1 MGSFCTPSYSEL
13 PSSSD
18 TYSADEV
25 PSWVSSAGRSLF
37 EKSAEIAASDYPIYS
52 GDRIATYDTFNPS
65 VGDESSF
72 ISDGTNKLTIQEQEG
87 LGLLGSMNET
97 FQPYLTKYEGIAGK
111 LGQGYDA
118 ATREELLGDPF
129 SMDAAQPI
137 LDDEGN
143 PTGEYAPT
151 YMDIYQ
157 GAMDPAVREI
167 EEQTIRS
174 QNEARSRAARGGGAF
189 GSRLG
194 LVEAELGTGGT
205 EAAGDLRATAGREAL
220 DFAASRFDTER
231 ANRFSAENALRS
243 AYETDEAA
251 MRGQMDAYGSAGTLA
266 ADLQAQTAQG
276 LITSGEA
283 TRLLDQRALDL
294 AYADYL
300 DQRDY
305 PQEQLNFALGALAQT
320 PYSKASRGYQTGTQ
334 MAADPSVYGQ
344 TLSGLG
350 SLYSAYKLMN
360 QKPG

>member
-13 PSSSD
+13 PSASD
-18 TYSADEV
+18 TYSASEV

-37 EKSAEIAASDYPIYS
+37 EKAAEIAASDYPTYS
-52 GDRIATYDTFNPS
+52 GDRIATY
-65 VGDESSF
+65 GDDNS
-72 ISDGTNKLTIQEQEG
+72 KLTDQEREG
-87 LGLLGSMNET
+87 MKMLGTLDDT
-97 FQPYLTKYEGIAGK
+97 FQPYLDKYEGVADT

-129 SMDAAQPI
+129 SMDTAQPF
-137 LDDEGN
+137 
-143 PTGEYAPT
+143 
-151 YMDIYQ
+151 MDIYQ
-157 GAMDPAVREI
+157 DAMNPAVREI
-167 EEQTIRS
+167 EEQTIRA

-194 LVEAELGTGGT
+194 IMEGTAAGEGAK
-205 EAAGDLRATAGREAL
+205 AAGDLRATAGREGL
-220 DFAASRFDTER
+220 DFAAGRFDTER

-243 AYETDEAA
+243 AYETEEAA
-251 MRGQMDAYGSAGTLA
+251 RAGQMDAYATAGTLA

-305 PQEQLNFALGALAQT
+305 PQEQLNFALGALSQT
-320 PYSKASRGYQTGTQ
+320 PYSTVSRGYQTGTE

-350 SLYSAYKLMN
+350 SLYSAYKLYN
-360 QKPG
+360 S

>member
-37 EKSAEIAASDYPIYS
+37 EKSAEIAASDYPTYS
-52 GDRIATYDTFNPS
+52 GDRIATY
-65 VGDESSF
+65 GDDNS
-72 ISDGTNKLTIQEQEG
+72 KLTDQEREG
-87 LGLLGSMNET
+87 MGMLGSMDET
-97 FQPYLTKYEGIAGK
+97 FQPYLDKYEGVADT

-118 ATREELLGDPF
+118 ATRQELMGDPF
-129 SMDAAQPI
+129 SMDTAQPF
-137 LDDEGN
+137 
-143 PTGEYAPT
+143 
-151 YMDIYQ
+151 MDIYQ

-174 QNEARSRAARGGGAF
+174 QNDARSRAARGGGAF

-194 LVEAELGTGGT
+194 IMEGTAAGEGAQ
-205 EAAGDLRATAGREAL
+205 AAGDLRARAGREGL
-220 DFAASRFDTER
+220 DFAAGRFDTER
-231 ANRFSAENALRS
+231 ANRFSAENAMRTG
-243 AYETDEAA
+243 YETDEASR
-251 MRGQMDAYGSAGTLA
+251 RGQMDAYGSAGTLA

-300 DQRDY
+300 DQREY
-305 PQEQLNFALGALAQT
+305 PAEQLNFALGALAQT

-334 MAADPSVYGQ
+334 MSADPSVYGQ

-360 QKPG
+360 PNPTGTGK

>member
-37 EKSAEIAASDYPIYS
+37 EKAAEIAASDYPTYS
-52 GDRIATYDTFNPS
+52 GDRIATY
-65 VGDESSF
+65 GDDNS
-72 ISDGTNKLTIQEQEG
+72 KLTDQEREG
-87 LGLLGSMNET
+87 MKMLGTLDDT
-97 FQPYLTKYEGIAGK
+97 FQPYLDKYEGVADT

-118 ATREELLGDPF
+118 ATRAELMGDPF
-129 SMDAAQPI
+129 SMDTAQPF
-137 LDDEGN
+137 
-143 PTGEYAPT
+143 
-151 YMDIYQ
+151 MDIYQ
-157 GAMDPAVREI
+157 DAMNPAVREI
-167 EEQTIRS
+167 EEQTIRA

-194 LVEAELGTGGT
+194 IMEGTAAGEGAQ
-205 EAAGDLRATAGREAL
+205 AAGDLRARAGREAL
-220 DFAASRFDTER
+220 DFAAGRFDTER

-243 AYETDEAA
+243 AFETEEAA
-251 MRGQMDAYGSAGTLA
+251 RAGQMDAYGSAGTLA
-266 ADLQAQTAQG
+266 ADLQAQTAAG

-305 PQEQLNFALGALAQT
+305 PQEQLNFALGALSQT
-320 PYSKASRGYQTGTQ
+320 PYSKASRSFQTGTQ

-350 SLYSAYKLMN
+350 SLFSAYKLMN
-360 QKPG
+360 QE

>member
-37 EKSAEIAASDYPIYS
+37 EKAAEIAASDYPTYS
-52 GDRIATYDTFNPS
+52 GDRIATY
-65 VGDESSF
+65 GDDNS
-72 ISDGTNKLTIQEQEG
+72 KLTDQEREG
-87 LGLLGSMNET
+87 MEMLGTLDDT
-97 FQPYLTKYEGIAGK
+97 FQPYLDKYEGVADT

-129 SMDAAQPI
+129 SMDTAQPF
-137 LDDEGN
+137 
-143 PTGEYAPT
+143 
-151 YMDIYQ
+151 MDIYQ
-157 GAMDPAVREI
+157 DAMNPAVREI
-167 EEQTIRS
+167 EEQTIRA

-194 LVEAELGTGGT
+194 IMEGTAAGEGAK
-205 EAAGDLRATAGREAL
+205 AAGDLRARAGREGL
-220 DFAASRFDTER
+220 DFAAGRFDTER

-243 AYETDEAA
+243 AFETEEAA
-251 MRGQMDAYGSAGTLA
+251 RAGQMDAYGSAGTLA

-334 MAADPSVYGQ
+334 MSADPSVYGQ
-344 TLSGLG
+344 TVSGIG
-350 SLYSAYKLMN
+350 GLYSAYKLMN
-360 QKPG
+360 S

>member
-13 PSSSD
+13 PSASD
-18 TYSADEV
+18 TYSANEV

-37 EKSAEIAASDYPIYS
+37 EKAAEIAASDYPTYS
-52 GDRIATYDTFNPS
+52 GDRIATYGDDNSKLTDQEREGMEMLGTLDDTF
-65 VGDESSF
+65 
-72 ISDGTNKLTIQEQEG
+72 K
-87 LGLLGSMNET
+87 
-97 FQPYLTKYEGIAGK
+97 PYLDDYTAVADT

-118 ATREELLGDPF
+118 ATREELMGDPF
-129 SMDAAQPI
+129 SMDTAQPF
-137 LDDEGN
+137 
-143 PTGEYAPT
+143 
-151 YMDIYQ
+151 MDIYQ
-157 GAMDPAVREI
+157 DAMNPAVREI
-167 EEQTIRS
+167 EEQTIRA

-194 LVEAELGTGGT
+194 IMEGTAAGEGAK
-205 EAAGDLRATAGREAL
+205 AAGDLRATAGREGL
-220 DFAASRFDTER
+220 EFAAGRFDTER

-243 AYETDEAA
+243 AYETEEAA
-251 MRGQMDAYGSAGTLA
+251 KAGQMDAYATAGTLA

-305 PQEQLNFALGALAQT
+305 PQEQLNFALGALSQT
-320 PYSKASRGYQTGTQ
+320 PYSTVSRGYQTSTD

-350 SLYSAYKLMN
+350 SLYSAYKLYN
-360 QKPG
+360 S

>member
-37 EKSAEIAASDYPIYS
+37 EKASEIAASDYPTYS
-52 GDRIATYDTFNPS
+52 GDRIATY
-65 VGDESSF
+65 GDDNS
-72 ISDGTNKLTIQEQEG
+72 KLTDQEREG
-87 LGLLGSMNET
+87 MGLLGSMNET
-97 FQPYLTKYEGIAGK
+97 FQPYLDKYEGVADT

-129 SMDAAQPI
+129 SMDTAQPF
-137 LDDEGN
+137 
-143 PTGEYAPT
+143 
-151 YMDIYQ
+151 MDIYQ

-174 QNEARSRAARGGGAF
+174 QNDARSRAARGGGAF

-194 LVEAELGTGGT
+194 IMEGTAAGEGAQ
-205 EAAGDLRATAGREAL
+205 AAGDLRATAGREGL

-231 ANRFSAENALRS
+231 ANRFSAENAMRTG
-243 AYETDEAA
+243 YETDEASR
-251 MRGQMDAYGSAGTLA
+251 RGQMDAYGSAGTLA

-300 DQRDY
+300 DQREY
-305 PQEQLNFALGALAQT
+305 PAEQLNFALGALAQT

-334 MAADPSVYGQ
+334 MSADPSVYGQ

-360 QKPG
+360 PTN

>member
-37 EKSAEIAASDYPIYS
+37 EKAAEIAASDYPTYS
-52 GDRIATYDTFNPS
+52 GDRIATYGDDNSKLTDQEREGMEMLGTLDDTF
-65 VGDESSF
+65 
-72 ISDGTNKLTIQEQEG
+72 K
-87 LGLLGSMNET
+87 
-97 FQPYLTKYEGIAGK
+97 PYLDDYTAVADT

-118 ATREELLGDPF
+118 ATREELMGDPF
-129 SMDAAQPI
+129 SMDTAQPF
-137 LDDEGN
+137 
-143 PTGEYAPT
+143 
-151 YMDIYQ
+151 MDIYQ
-157 GAMDPAVREI
+157 DAMNPAVREI
-167 EEQTIRS
+167 EEQTIRA

-194 LVEAELGTGGT
+194 IMEGTAAGEGAK
-205 EAAGDLRATAGREAL
+205 AAGDLRATAGREGL
-220 DFAASRFDTER
+220 DFAAGRFDTER

-243 AYETDEAA
+243 AYETEEAA
-251 MRGQMDAYGSAGTLA
+251 RAGQMDAYATAGTLA

-305 PQEQLNFALGALAQT
+305 PQEQLNFALGALSQT
-320 PYSKASRGYQTGTQ
+320 PYSKASRGFQTGTQ

-350 SLYSAYKLMN
+350 SLFSAYKLMN
-360 QKPG
+360 QG

>member
-13 PSSSD
+13 PSASD
-18 TYSADEV
+18 TYSANEV

-37 EKSAEIAASDYPIYS
+37 EKAAEIAASDYPTYS
-52 GDRIATYDTFNPS
+52 GDRIATYGDDNSKLTDQEREGMEMLGTLDDTF
-65 VGDESSF
+65 
-72 ISDGTNKLTIQEQEG
+72 K
-87 LGLLGSMNET
+87 
-97 FQPYLTKYEGIAGK
+97 PYLDDYTAVADT

-118 ATREELLGDPF
+118 ATREELMGDPF
-129 SMDAAQPI
+129 SMDTAQPF
-137 LDDEGN
+137 
-143 PTGEYAPT
+143 
-151 YMDIYQ
+151 MDIYQ
-157 GAMDPAVREI
+157 DAMNPAVREI
-167 EEQTIRS
+167 EEQTIRA

-194 LVEAELGTGGT
+194 IMEGTAAGEGAK
-205 EAAGDLRATAGREAL
+205 AAGDLRATAGREGL
-220 DFAASRFDTER
+220 DFAAGRFDTER

-243 AYETDEAA
+243 AYETEEAA
-251 MRGQMDAYGSAGTLA
+251 RAGQMDAYATAGTLA

-305 PQEQLNFALGALAQT
+305 PQEQLNFALGALSQT
-320 PYSKASRGYQTGTQ
+320 PYSKASRGFQTGTQ

-360 QKPG
+360 Q

>member
-37 EKSAEIAASDYPIYS
+37 EKAAEIAASDYPTYS
-52 GDRIATYDTFNPS
+52 GDRIATY
-65 VGDESSF
+65 GDDNS
-72 ISDGTNKLTIQEQEG
+72 KLTDQEREG
-87 LGLLGSMNET
+87 MKMLGTLDDT
-97 FQPYLTKYEGIAGK
+97 FQPYLDKYEGVADT

-118 ATREELLGDPF
+118 ATRAELMGDPF
-129 SMDAAQPI
+129 SMETAQPF
-137 LDDEGN
+137 
-143 PTGEYAPT
+143 
-151 YMDIYQ
+151 MDIYQ
-157 GAMDPAVREI
+157 DAMNPAVREI
-167 EEQTIRS
+167 EEQTIRA

-194 LVEAELGTGGT
+194 IMEGTAAGEGAQ
-205 EAAGDLRATAGREAL
+205 AAGDLRARAGREAL
-220 DFAASRFDTER
+220 DFAAGRFDTER

-243 AYETDEAA
+243 AFETEEAA
-251 MRGQMDAYGSAGTLA
+251 RAGQMDAYGSAGTLA
-266 ADLQAQTAQG
+266 ADLQAQTAAG

-305 PQEQLNFALGALAQT
+305 PQEQLNFALGALSQT
-320 PYSKASRGYQTGTQ
+320 PYSKASRSFQTGTQ

-350 SLYSAYKLMN
+350 SLFSAYKLMN
-360 QKPG
+360 QE

>member
-37 EKSAEIAASDYPIYS
+37 EKASEIAASDYPTYS
-52 GDRIATYDTFNPS
+52 GDRIATY
-65 VGDESSF
+65 GDDNS
-72 ISDGTNKLTIQEQEG
+72 KLTDQEREG
-87 LGLLGSMNET
+87 MGLLGSMNET
-97 FQPYLTKYEGIAGK
+97 FQPYLDKYEGVADT

-118 ATREELLGDPF
+118 ATREELMGDPF
-129 SMDAAQPI
+129 SMDTAQPF
-137 LDDEGN
+137 
-143 PTGEYAPT
+143 
-151 YMDIYQ
+151 MDIYQ

-194 LVEAELGTGGT
+194 IMEGTAAGEGAQ
-205 EAAGDLRATAGREAL
+205 AAGDLRARAGREGL
-220 DFAASRFDTER
+220 DFAAGRFDTER
-231 ANRFSAENALRS
+231 ANRFSAENAMRTG
-243 AYETDEAA
+243 YETDEAS
-251 MRGQMDAYGSAGTLA
+251 RRSQMDAYGSAGTLA

-300 DQRDY
+300 DQREY
-305 PQEQLNFALGALAQT
+305 PAEQLNFALGALAQT

-334 MAADPSVYGQ
+334 MSADPSVYGQ

-360 QKPG
+360 PTK

>member
-37 EKSAEIAASDYPIYS
+37 EKSAEIAASDYPTYS
-52 GDRIATYDTFNPS
+52 GDRIATY
-65 VGDESSF
+65 GDDNS
-72 ISDGTNKLTIQEQEG
+72 KLTDQEREG
-87 LGLLGSMNET
+87 MGLLGSMDET
-97 FQPYLTKYEGIAGK
+97 FQPYLDKYEGVADT

-129 SMDAAQPI
+129 SMDTAQPF
-137 LDDEGN
+137 
-143 PTGEYAPT
+143 
-151 YMDIYQ
+151 MDIYQ

-194 LVEAELGTGGT
+194 IMEGTAAGEGAQ
-205 EAAGDLRATAGREAL
+205 AAGDLRARAGREGL
-220 DFAASRFDTER
+220 DFAAGRFDTER
-231 ANRFSAENALRS
+231 ANRFSAENAMRTG
-243 AYETDEAA
+243 YETDEASR
-251 MRGQMDAYGSAGTLA
+251 RGQMDAYGSAGTLA

-305 PQEQLNFALGALAQT
+305 PAEQLNFALGALAQT

-334 MAADPSVYGQ
+334 MSADPSVYGQ

-360 QKPG
+360 PTK

>member
-37 EKSAEIAASDYPIYS
+37 EKASEIAASDYPTYS
-52 GDRIATYDTFNPS
+52 GDRIATY
-65 VGDESSF
+65 GDDNS
-72 ISDGTNKLTIQEQEG
+72 KLTDQEREG
-87 LGLLGSMNET
+87 MGLLGSMNET
-97 FQPYLTKYEGIAGK
+97 FQPYLDKYEGVADT

-118 ATREELLGDPF
+118 ATREELMGDPF
-129 SMDAAQPI
+129 SMDTAQPF
-137 LDDEGN
+137 
-143 PTGEYAPT
+143 
-151 YMDIYQ
+151 MDIYQ

-174 QNEARSRAARGGGAF
+174 QNDARSRAARGGGAF

-194 LVEAELGTGGT
+194 IMEGTAAGEGAQ
-205 EAAGDLRATAGREAL
+205 AAGDLRARAGREGL
-220 DFAASRFDTER
+220 DFAAGRFDTER
-231 ANRFSAENALRS
+231 ANRFSAENAMRTG
-243 AYETDEAA
+243 YETDEASR
-251 MRGQMDAYGSAGTLA
+251 RGQMDAYGSAGTLA

-300 DQRDY
+300 DQREY
-305 PQEQLNFALGALAQT
+305 PAEQLNFALGALAQT

-334 MAADPSVYGQ
+334 MSADPSVYGQ

-360 QKPG
+360 PTN

>member
-37 EKSAEIAASDYPIYS
+37 EKAAEIAASDYPTYS
-52 GDRIATYDTFNPS
+52 GDRIATY
-65 VGDESSF
+65 GDDNS
-72 ISDGTNKLTIQEQEG
+72 KLTDQEREG
-87 LGLLGSMNET
+87 MKMLGSMDET
-97 FQPYLTKYEGIAGK
+97 FQPYLDKYEGVADT

-129 SMDAAQPI
+129 SMDTAQPF
-137 LDDEGN
+137 
-143 PTGEYAPT
+143 
-151 YMDIYQ
+151 MDIYQ

-167 EEQTIRS
+167 EEQTIRA

-194 LVEAELGTGGT
+194 IMEGTAAGEGAK
-205 EAAGDLRATAGREAL
+205 AAGDLRATAGREGL
-220 DFAASRFDTER
+220 DFAAGRFDTER

-243 AYETDEAA
+243 AYETEEAA
-251 MRGQMDAYGSAGTLA
+251 RAGQMDAYGSAGTLA

-305 PQEQLNFALGALAQT
+305 PQEQLNFALGALSQT
-320 PYSKASRGYQTGTQ
+320 PYSTVSRGYQTGTQ
-334 MAADPSVYGQ
+334 MSADPSVYGQ

-360 QKPG
+360 S

>member
-37 EKSAEIAASDYPIYS
+37 EKAAEIAASDYPTYS
-52 GDRIATYDTFNPS
+52 GDRIATYGDDNSKLTDQEREGMEMLGTLDDTF
-65 VGDESSF
+65 
-72 ISDGTNKLTIQEQEG
+72 K
-87 LGLLGSMNET
+87 
-97 FQPYLTKYEGIAGK
+97 PYLDDYTAVADT

-118 ATREELLGDPF
+118 ATREELMGDPF
-129 SMDAAQPI
+129 SMDTAQPF
-137 LDDEGN
+137 
-143 PTGEYAPT
+143 
-151 YMDIYQ
+151 MDIYQ
-157 GAMDPAVREI
+157 DAMNPAVREI
-167 EEQTIRS
+167 EEQTIRA

-194 LVEAELGTGGT
+194 IMEGTAAGEGAK
-205 EAAGDLRATAGREAL
+205 AAGDLRATAGREGL
-220 DFAASRFDTER
+220 DFAAGRFDTER

-243 AYETDEAA
+243 AYETEEAA
-251 MRGQMDAYGSAGTLA
+251 KAGQMDAYATAGTLA

-305 PQEQLNFALGALAQT
+305 PQEQLNFALGALSQT
-320 PYSKASRGYQTGTQ
+320 PYSKASRGFQTGTQ

-360 QKPG
+360 Q

>member
-13 PSSSD
+13 PSASD
-18 TYSADEV
+18 TYSANEV

-37 EKSAEIAASDYPIYS
+37 EKAAEIAASDYPTYS
-52 GDRIATYDTFNPS
+52 GDRIATY
-65 VGDESSF
+65 GDDNS
-72 ISDGTNKLTIQEQEG
+72 KLTDQEREG
-87 LGLLGSMNET
+87 MKMLGTLDDT
-97 FQPYLTKYEGIAGK
+97 FQPYLDKYEGVADT

-129 SMDAAQPI
+129 SMDTAQPF
-137 LDDEGN
+137 
-143 PTGEYAPT
+143 
-151 YMDIYQ
+151 MDIYQ
-157 GAMDPAVREI
+157 DAMNPAVREI
-167 EEQTIRS
+167 EEQTIRA

-194 LVEAELGTGGT
+194 IMEGTAAGEGAK
-205 EAAGDLRATAGREAL
+205 AAGDLRATAGREGL
-220 DFAASRFDTER
+220 DFAAGRFDTER

-243 AYETDEAA
+243 AYETEEAA
-251 MRGQMDAYGSAGTLA
+251 RAGQMDAYATAGTLA

-305 PQEQLNFALGALAQT
+305 PQEQLNFALGALSQT
-320 PYSKASRGYQTGTQ
+320 PYSTVSRGYETSTE

-350 SLYSAYKLMN
+350 SLYSAYKLYN
-360 QKPG
+360 

>member
-37 EKSAEIAASDYPIYS
+37 EKAAEIAASDYPTYS
-52 GDRIATYDTFNPS
+52 GDRIATY
-65 VGDESSF
+65 GDDNS
-72 ISDGTNKLTIQEQEG
+72 KLTDQEREG
-87 LGLLGSMNET
+87 MKMLGTLDDT
-97 FQPYLTKYEGIAGK
+97 FQPYLDKYEGVADT

-118 ATREELLGDPF
+118 ATRAELMGDPF
-129 SMDAAQPI
+129 SMDTAQPF
-137 LDDEGN
+137 
-143 PTGEYAPT
+143 
-151 YMDIYQ
+151 MDIYQ
-157 GAMDPAVREI
+157 DAMNPAVREI
-167 EEQTIRS
+167 EEQTIRA

-194 LVEAELGTGGT
+194 IMEGTAAGEGAQ
-205 EAAGDLRATAGREAL
+205 AAGDLRARAGREAL
-220 DFAASRFDTER
+220 DFAAGRFDTER

-243 AYETDEAA
+243 AFETEEAA
-251 MRGQMDAYGSAGTLA
+251 RAGQMDAYGSAGTLA

-305 PQEQLNFALGALAQT
+305 PQEQLNFALGALSQT
-320 PYSKASRGYQTGTQ
+320 PYSKASRGFQTGTQ

-350 SLYSAYKLMN
+350 SLFSAYKLMN
-360 QKPG
+360 QE

>member
-37 EKSAEIAASDYPIYS
+37 EKASEIAASDYPTYS
-52 GDRIATYDTFNPS
+52 GDRIATY
-65 VGDESSF
+65 GDDNS
-72 ISDGTNKLTIQEQEG
+72 KLTDQEREG
-87 LGLLGSMNET
+87 MGMLGSMDET
-97 FQPYLTKYEGIAGK
+97 FQPYLDKYEGVADT

-129 SMDAAQPI
+129 SMDTAQPF
-137 LDDEGN
+137 
-143 PTGEYAPT
+143 
-151 YMDIYQ
+151 MDIYQ

-194 LVEAELGTGGT
+194 IMEGTAAGEGAQ
-205 EAAGDLRATAGREAL
+205 AAGDLRARAGREGL
-220 DFAASRFDTER
+220 DFAAGRFDTER
-231 ANRFSAENALRS
+231 ANRFSAENAMRTG
-243 AYETDEAA
+243 YETDEAS
-251 MRGQMDAYGSAGTLA
+251 RRSQMDAYGSAGTLA

-300 DQRDY
+300 DQREY
-305 PQEQLNFALGALAQT
+305 PAEQLNFALGALAQT

-334 MAADPSVYGQ
+334 MSADPSVYGQ

-360 QKPG
+360 PTN

>member
-37 EKSAEIAASDYPIYS
+37 EKAAEIAASDYPTYS
-52 GDRIATYDTFNPS
+52 GDRIATY
-65 VGDESSF
+65 GDDNS
-72 ISDGTNKLTIQEQEG
+72 KLTDQEREG
-87 LGLLGSMNET
+87 MEMLGTLDDT
-97 FQPYLTKYEGIAGK
+97 FQPYLDKYEGVADT

-118 ATREELLGDPF
+118 ATREELMGDPF
-129 SMDAAQPI
+129 SMDTAQPF
-137 LDDEGN
+137 
-143 PTGEYAPT
+143 
-151 YMDIYQ
+151 MDIYQ
-157 GAMDPAVREI
+157 DAMNPAVREI
-167 EEQTIRS
+167 EEQTIRA

-189 GSRLG
+189 GARLG
-194 LVEAELGTGGT
+194 IMEGTAAGEGAQ
-205 EAAGDLRATAGREAL
+205 AAGDLRARAGREGL
-220 DFAASRFDTER
+220 DFAAGRFDTER

-243 AYETDEAA
+243 AFETEEAA
-251 MRGQMDAYGSAGTLA
+251 RAGQMDAYGSAGTLA

-305 PQEQLNFALGALAQT
+305 PQEQLNFALGALSQT
-320 PYSKASRGYQTGTQ
+320 PYSKASRGFQTGTQ

-360 QKPG
+360 QKPR

>member
-1 MGSFCTPSYSEL
+1 MGM
-13 PSSSD
+13 
-18 TYSADEV
+18 
-25 PSWVSSAGRSLF
+25 
-37 EKSAEIAASDYPIYS
+37 
-52 GDRIATYDTFNPS
+52 
-65 VGDESSF
+65 
-72 ISDGTNKLTIQEQEG
+72 
-87 LGLLGSMNET
+87 LGSMDET
-97 FQPYLTKYEGIAGK
+97 FQPYLDKYEGVADT

-129 SMDAAQPI
+129 SMDTAQPF
-137 LDDEGN
+137 
-143 PTGEYAPT
+143 
-151 YMDIYQ
+151 MDIYQ
-157 GAMDPAVREI
+157 DAMNPAVREI
-167 EEQTIRS
+167 EEQTIRA

-194 LVEAELGTGGT
+194 IMEGTAAGEGAK
-205 EAAGDLRATAGREAL
+205 AAGDLRARAGREGL
-220 DFAASRFDTER
+220 DFAAGRFDTER

-243 AYETDEAA
+243 AFETEEAA
-251 MRGQMDAYGSAGTLA
+251 RAGQMDAYGSAGTLA

-305 PQEQLNFALGALAQT
+305 PQEQLNFALGALSQT
-320 PYSKASRGYQTGTQ
+320 PYSTVSRGYQTGTQ
-334 MAADPSVYGQ
+334 MSADPSVYGQ

-360 QKPG
+360 S

>member
-13 PSSSD
+13 PSASD
-18 TYSADEV
+18 TYSANEV

-37 EKSAEIAASDYPIYS
+37 EKAAEIAASDYPTYS
-52 GDRIATYDTFNPS
+52 GDRIATYGDDNSKLTDQEREGMEMLGTLDDTF
-65 VGDESSF
+65 
-72 ISDGTNKLTIQEQEG
+72 K
-87 LGLLGSMNET
+87 
-97 FQPYLTKYEGIAGK
+97 PYLDDYTAVADT

-118 ATREELLGDPF
+118 ATREELMGDPF
-129 SMDAAQPI
+129 SMDTAQPF
-137 LDDEGN
+137 
-143 PTGEYAPT
+143 
-151 YMDIYQ
+151 MDIYQ
-157 GAMDPAVREI
+157 DAMNPAVREI
-167 EEQTIRS
+167 EEQTIRA

-194 LVEAELGTGGT
+194 IMEGTAAGEGAK
-205 EAAGDLRATAGREAL
+205 AAGDLRATAGREGL
-220 DFAASRFDTER
+220 DFAAGRFDTER

-243 AYETDEAA
+243 AYETEEAA
-251 MRGQMDAYGSAGTLA
+251 KAGQMDAYATAGTLA

-305 PQEQLNFALGALAQT
+305 PQEQLNFALGALSQT
-320 PYSKASRGYQTGTQ
+320 PYSKASRGFQTGTQ

-350 SLYSAYKLMN
+350 SLFSAYKLMN

>member
-37 EKSAEIAASDYPIYS
+37 EKSAEIAASDYPTYS
-52 GDRIATYDTFNPS
+52 GDRIATY
-65 VGDESSF
+65 GDDNS
-72 ISDGTNKLTIQEQEG
+72 KLTDQEREG
-87 LGLLGSMNET
+87 MGMLGSMDET
-97 FQPYLTKYEGIAGK
+97 FQPYLDKYEGVADT

-129 SMDAAQPI
+129 SMDTAQPF
-137 LDDEGN
+137 
-143 PTGEYAPT
+143 
-151 YMDIYQ
+151 MDIYQ

-174 QNEARSRAARGGGAF
+174 QNDARSRAARGGGAF

-194 LVEAELGTGGT
+194 IMEGTAAGEGAQ
-205 EAAGDLRATAGREAL
+205 AAGDLRARAGREGL
-220 DFAASRFDTER
+220 DFAAGRFDTER
-231 ANRFSAENALRS
+231 ANRFSAENAMRTG
-243 AYETDEAA
+243 YETDEASR
-251 MRGQMDAYGSAGTLA
+251 RGQMDAYGSAGTLA

-300 DQRDY
+300 DQREY
-305 PQEQLNFALGALAQT
+305 PAEQLNFALGALAQT

-334 MAADPSVYGQ
+334 MSADPSVYGQ

-360 QKPG
+360 PTN

>member
-1 MGSFCTPSYSEL
+1 MGSFCTPSYSSL

-37 EKSAEIAASDYPIYS
+37 EKAAEIAASDYPTYS
-52 GDRIATYDTFNPS
+52 GDRIATYGDDNSKLTDQEREGMEMLGTLDDTF
-65 VGDESSF
+65 
-72 ISDGTNKLTIQEQEG
+72 K
-87 LGLLGSMNET
+87 
-97 FQPYLTKYEGIAGK
+97 PYLDDYTAVADT

-118 ATREELLGDPF
+118 ATREELMGDPF
-129 SMDAAQPI
+129 SMDTAQPF
-137 LDDEGN
+137 
-143 PTGEYAPT
+143 
-151 YMDIYQ
+151 MDIYQ
-157 GAMDPAVREI
+157 DAMNPAVREI
-167 EEQTIRS
+167 EEQTIRA

-194 LVEAELGTGGT
+194 IMEGTAAGEGAK
-205 EAAGDLRATAGREAL
+205 AAGDLRATAGREGL
-220 DFAASRFDTER
+220 DFAAGRFDTER

-243 AYETDEAA
+243 AYETEEAA
-251 MRGQMDAYGSAGTLA
+251 KAGQMDAYATAGTLA

-305 PQEQLNFALGALAQT
+305 PQEQLNFALGALSQT
-320 PYSKASRGYQTGTQ
+320 PYSTVSRGYQTGTE

-350 SLYSAYKLMN
+350 SLYSAYKLYN
-360 QKPG
+360 S

>member
-37 EKSAEIAASDYPIYS
+37 EKAAEIAASDYPTYS
-52 GDRIATYDTFNPS
+52 GDRIATY
-65 VGDESSF
+65 GDDNS
-72 ISDGTNKLTIQEQEG
+72 KLTDQEREG
-87 LGLLGSMNET
+87 MEMLGTLDDT
-97 FQPYLTKYEGIAGK
+97 FQPYLDKYEGVADT

-129 SMDAAQPI
+129 SMDTAQPF
-137 LDDEGN
+137 
-143 PTGEYAPT
+143 
-151 YMDIYQ
+151 MDIYQ
-157 GAMDPAVREI
+157 DAMNPAVREI
-167 EEQTIRS
+167 EEQTIRA

-194 LVEAELGTGGT
+194 IMEGTAAGEGAK
-205 EAAGDLRATAGREAL
+205 AAGDLRARAGREGL
-220 DFAASRFDTER
+220 DFAAGRFDTER

-243 AYETDEAA
+243 AFETEEAA
-251 MRGQMDAYGSAGTLA
+251 RAGQMDAYGSAGTLA

-305 PQEQLNFALGALAQT
+305 PQEQLNFALGALSQT
-320 PYSKASRGYQTGTQ
+320 PYSKASRGFQTGTQ

-360 QKPG
+360 S

>member
-13 PSSSD
+13 PSESD
-18 TYSADEV
+18 TYNANEV
-25 PSWVSSAGRSLF
+25 PSWVSSAGRSIF
-37 EKSAEIAASDYPIYS
+37 EKAAEIAASDYPTYS
-52 GDRIATYDTFNPS
+52 GDRIATYGDDNSKLTDQEREGMELLGTLDDTF
-65 VGDESSF
+65 
-72 ISDGTNKLTIQEQEG
+72 K
-87 LGLLGSMNET
+87 
-97 FQPYLTKYEGIAGK
+97 PYLDDYTAVADT

-118 ATREELLGDPF
+118 ATREELMGDPF
-129 SMDAAQPI
+129 SMDTAQPF
-137 LDDEGN
+137 
-143 PTGEYAPT
+143 
-151 YMDIYQ
+151 MDIYQ
-157 GAMDPAVREI
+157 DAMNPAVREI
-167 EEQTIRS
+167 EEQTIRA

-194 LVEAELGTGGT
+194 IMEGTAAGEGAK
-205 EAAGDLRATAGREAL
+205 AAGDLRATAGREGL
-220 DFAASRFDTER
+220 DFAAGRFDTER

-243 AYETDEAA
+243 AYETEEAA
-251 MRGQMDAYGSAGTLA
+251 RAGQMDAYATAGTLA

-305 PQEQLNFALGALAQT
+305 PQEQLNFALGALSQT
-320 PYSKASRGYQTGTQ
+320 PYSKASRGYETGTE
-334 MAADPSVYGQ
+334 MSADPSVYGQ

-360 QKPG
+360 QKP

>member
-1 MGSFCTPSYSEL
+1 MGSMCTPSYSEL

-37 EKSAEIAASDYPIYS
+37 EKSAEIAASDYPTYS
-52 GDRIATYDTFNPS
+52 GDRIATY
-65 VGDESSF
+65 GDDNS
-72 ISDGTNKLTIQEQEG
+72 KLTDQEREG
-87 LGLLGSMNET
+87 MGMLGSMDET
-97 FQPYLTKYEGIAGK
+97 FQPYLDKYEGVADT

-118 ATREELLGDPF
+118 ATRQELMGDPF
-129 SMDAAQPI
+129 SMDTAQPF
-137 LDDEGN
+137 
-143 PTGEYAPT
+143 
-151 YMDIYQ
+151 MDIYQ

-174 QNEARSRAARGGGAF
+174 QNDARSRAARGGGAF

-194 LVEAELGTGGT
+194 IMEGTAAGEGAQ
-205 EAAGDLRATAGREAL
+205 AAGDLRARAGREGL
-220 DFAASRFDTER
+220 DFAAGRFDTER
-231 ANRFSAENALRS
+231 ANRFSAENAMRTG
-243 AYETDEAA
+243 YETDEASR
-251 MRGQMDAYGSAGTLA
+251 RGQMDAYGSAGTLA

-300 DQRDY
+300 DQREY
-305 PQEQLNFALGALAQT
+305 PAEQLNFALGALAQT

-334 MAADPSVYGQ
+334 MSADPSVYGQ

-360 QKPG
+360 PNPTGTGK

>member
-37 EKSAEIAASDYPIYS
+37 EKAAEIAASDYPTYS
-52 GDRIATYDTFNPS
+52 GDRIATY
-65 VGDESSF
+65 GDDNS
-72 ISDGTNKLTIQEQEG
+72 KLTNQEREG
-87 LGLLGSMNET
+87 MEMLGTLDDT
-97 FQPYLTKYEGIAGK
+97 FQPYLDKYEGVADT

-129 SMDAAQPI
+129 SMDTAQPF
-137 LDDEGN
+137 
-143 PTGEYAPT
+143 
-151 YMDIYQ
+151 MDIYQ
-157 GAMDPAVREI
+157 DAMNPAVREI
-167 EEQTIRS
+167 EEQTIRA

-194 LVEAELGTGGT
+194 IMEGTAAGEGAK
-205 EAAGDLRATAGREAL
+205 AAGDLRARAGREGL
-220 DFAASRFDTER
+220 DFAAGRFDTER

-243 AYETDEAA
+243 AFETEEAA
-251 MRGQMDAYGSAGTLA
+251 RAGQMDAYGSAGTLA

-305 PQEQLNFALGALAQT
+305 PQEQLNFALGALSQT
-320 PYSKASRGYQTGTQ
+320 PYSKASRSFQTGTQ

-350 SLYSAYKLMN
+350 SLFSAYKLMN
-360 QKPG
+360 QKP

>member
-37 EKSAEIAASDYPIYS
+37 EKAAEIAASDYPTYS
-52 GDRIATYDTFNPS
+52 GDRIATY
-65 VGDESSF
+65 GDDNS
-72 ISDGTNKLTIQEQEG
+72 KLTDQEREG
-87 LGLLGSMNET
+87 MEMLGTLDDT
-97 FQPYLTKYEGIAGK
+97 FQPYLDKYEGVADT

-129 SMDAAQPI
+129 SMDTAQPF
-137 LDDEGN
+137 
-143 PTGEYAPT
+143 
-151 YMDIYQ
+151 MDIYQ
-157 GAMDPAVREI
+157 DAMNPAVREI
-167 EEQTIRS
+167 EEQTIRA

-194 LVEAELGTGGT
+194 IMEGTAAGEGAK
-205 EAAGDLRATAGREAL
+205 AAGDLRARAGREGL
-220 DFAASRFDTER
+220 DFAAGRFDTER

-243 AYETDEAA
+243 AFETEEAA
-251 MRGQMDAYGSAGTLA
+251 RAGQMDAYGSAGTLA

-305 PQEQLNFALGALAQT
+305 PQEQLNFALGALSQT
-320 PYSKASRGYQTGTQ
+320 PYSKASRGFQTGTQ

-350 SLYSAYKLMN
+350 SLFSAYKLMN
-360 QKPG
+360 QD

>member
-37 EKSAEIAASDYPIYS
+37 EKAAEIAASDYPTYS
-52 GDRIATYDTFNPS
+52 GDRIATY
-65 VGDESSF
+65 GDDNS
-72 ISDGTNKLTIQEQEG
+72 KLTDQEREG
-87 LGLLGSMNET
+87 MKMLGTLDDT
-97 FQPYLTKYEGIAGK
+97 FQPYLDKYEGVADT

-129 SMDAAQPI
+129 SMDTAQPF
-137 LDDEGN
+137 
-143 PTGEYAPT
+143 
-151 YMDIYQ
+151 MDIYQ
-157 GAMDPAVREI
+157 DAMNPAVREI
-167 EEQTIRS
+167 EEQTIRA

-194 LVEAELGTGGT
+194 IMEGTAAGEGAK
-205 EAAGDLRATAGREAL
+205 AAGDLRARAGREGL
-220 DFAASRFDTER
+220 DFAAGRFDTER

-243 AYETDEAA
+243 AFETEEAA
-251 MRGQMDAYGSAGTLA
+251 RAGQMDAYGSAGTLA

-305 PQEQLNFALGALAQT
+305 PQEQLNFALGALSQT
-320 PYSKASRGYQTGTQ
+320 PYSKASRGFQTGTQ

-360 QKPG
+360 S

>member
-37 EKSAEIAASDYPIYS
+37 EKSAEIAASDYPTYS
-52 GDRIATYDTFNPS
+52 GDRIATY
-65 VGDESSF
+65 GDDNS
-72 ISDGTNKLTIQEQEG
+72 KLTDQEREG
-87 LGLLGSMNET
+87 MGMLGSMDET
-97 FQPYLTKYEGIAGK
+97 FQPYLDKYEGVADT

-118 ATREELLGDPF
+118 ATRQELMGDPF
-129 SMDAAQPI
+129 SMDTAQPF
-137 LDDEGN
+137 
-143 PTGEYAPT
+143 
-151 YMDIYQ
+151 MDIYQ

-174 QNEARSRAARGGGAF
+174 QNDARSRAARGGGAF

-194 LVEAELGTGGT
+194 IMEGTAAGEGAQ
-205 EAAGDLRATAGREAL
+205 AAGDLRARAGREGL
-220 DFAASRFDTER
+220 DFAAGRFDTER
-231 ANRFSAENALRS
+231 ANRFSAENAMRTG
-243 AYETDEAA
+243 YETDEASR
-251 MRGQMDAYGSAGTLA
+251 RGQMDAYGSAGTLA

-300 DQRDY
+300 DQREY
-305 PQEQLNFALGALAQT
+305 PAEQLNFALGALAQT

-334 MAADPSVYGQ
+334 MSADPSVYGQ

-360 QKPG
+360 PTN

>member
-1 MGSFCTPSYSEL
+1 MGSFCTPTYSEL

-37 EKSAEIAASDYPIYS
+37 EKAAEIAASDYPTYS
-52 GDRIATYDTFNPS
+52 GDRIATY
-65 VGDESSF
+65 GDDNS
-72 ISDGTNKLTIQEQEG
+72 KLTDQEREG
-87 LGLLGSMNET
+87 MEMLGTLDDT
-97 FQPYLTKYEGIAGK
+97 FQPYLDKYEGVADT

-129 SMDAAQPI
+129 SMDTAQPF
-137 LDDEGN
+137 
-143 PTGEYAPT
+143 
-151 YMDIYQ
+151 MDIYQ
-157 GAMDPAVREI
+157 DAMNPAVREI
-167 EEQTIRS
+167 EEQTIRA

-194 LVEAELGTGGT
+194 IMEGTAAGEGAK
-205 EAAGDLRATAGREAL
+205 AAGDLRATAGREGL
-220 DFAASRFDTER
+220 DFAAGRFDTER

-243 AYETDEAA
+243 AYETEEAA
-251 MRGQMDAYGSAGTLA
+251 KAGQMDAYATAGTLA

-305 PQEQLNFALGALAQT
+305 PQEQLNFALGALSQT
-320 PYSKASRGYQTGTQ
+320 PYSKASRGFQTGTQ

-350 SLYSAYKLMN
+350 SLFSAYKLMN
-360 QKPG
+360 QK

>member
-1 MGSFCTPSYSEL
+1 MGSFCTPSYSSL

-37 EKSAEIAASDYPIYS
+37 EKAAEIAASDYPTYS
-52 GDRIATYDTFNPS
+52 GDRIATYGGVDAMGNVIQNSKLTDQEREGMEMLGTLDDTF
-65 VGDESSF
+65 
-72 ISDGTNKLTIQEQEG
+72 K
-87 LGLLGSMNET
+87 
-97 FQPYLTKYEGIAGK
+97 PYLDDYTAVADT
-111 LGQGYDA
+111 LGQGYEA
-118 ATREELLGDPF
+118 ATREELMGDPF
-129 SMDAAQPI
+129 SMDTAQPF
-137 LDDEGN
+137 
-143 PTGEYAPT
+143 
-151 YMDIYQ
+151 MDIYQ
-157 GAMDPAVREI
+157 DAMNPAVREI
-167 EEQTIRS
+167 EEQTIRA

-194 LVEAELGTGGT
+194 IMEGTAAGEGAK
-205 EAAGDLRATAGREAL
+205 AAGDLRATAGREGL
-220 DFAASRFDTER
+220 DFAAGRFDTER

-243 AYETDEAA
+243 AYETEEAA
-251 MRGQMDAYGSAGTLA
+251 KAGQMDAYATAGTLA

-305 PQEQLNFALGALAQT
+305 PQEQLNFALGALSQT
-320 PYSKASRGYQTGTQ
+320 PYSKASRGFQTGTQ

-360 QKPG
+360 S

>member
-37 EKSAEIAASDYPIYS
+37 EKAAEIAASDYPTYS
-52 GDRIATYDTFNPS
+52 GDRIATYGDDNSKLTDQEREGMEMLGTLDDTF
-65 VGDESSF
+65 
-72 ISDGTNKLTIQEQEG
+72 K
-87 LGLLGSMNET
+87 
-97 FQPYLTKYEGIAGK
+97 PYLDDYTAVADT

-118 ATREELLGDPF
+118 ATREELMGDPF
-129 SMDAAQPI
+129 SMDTAQPF
-137 LDDEGN
+137 
-143 PTGEYAPT
+143 
-151 YMDIYQ
+151 MDIYQ
-157 GAMDPAVREI
+157 DAMNPAVREI
-167 EEQTIRS
+167 EEQTIRA

-194 LVEAELGTGGT
+194 LMEGTAAGEGAK
-205 EAAGDLRATAGREAL
+205 AAGDLRARAGREGL
-220 DFAASRFDTER
+220 DFAAGRFDTER

-243 AYETDEAA
+243 AFETEEAA
-251 MRGQMDAYGSAGTLA
+251 RAGQMDAYGSAGTLA

-305 PQEQLNFALGALAQT
+305 PQEQLNFALGALSQT
-320 PYSKASRGYQTGTQ
+320 PYSKASRGFQTGTQ

-360 QKPG
+360 QK

>member
-37 EKSAEIAASDYPIYS
+37 EKAAEIAASDYPTYS
-52 GDRIATYDTFNPS
+52 GDRIATYGDDNSKLTDQEREGMEMLGTLDDTF
-65 VGDESSF
+65 
-72 ISDGTNKLTIQEQEG
+72 K
-87 LGLLGSMNET
+87 
-97 FQPYLTKYEGIAGK
+97 PYLDDYTAVADT

-118 ATREELLGDPF
+118 ATREELMGDPF
-129 SMDAAQPI
+129 SMDTAQPF
-137 LDDEGN
+137 
-143 PTGEYAPT
+143 
-151 YMDIYQ
+151 MDIYQ
-157 GAMDPAVREI
+157 DAMNPAVREI
-167 EEQTIRS
+167 EEQTIRA

-194 LVEAELGTGGT
+194 IMEGTAAGEGAK
-205 EAAGDLRATAGREAL
+205 AAGDLRATAGREGL
-220 DFAASRFDTER
+220 DFAAGRFDTER

-243 AYETDEAA
+243 AYETEEAA
-251 MRGQMDAYGSAGTLA
+251 RAGQMDAYATAGTLA

-305 PQEQLNFALGALAQT
+305 PQEQLNFALGALSQT
-320 PYSKASRGYQTGTQ
+320 PYSKASRGFQTGTQ

-360 QKPG
+360 Q

>member
-37 EKSAEIAASDYPIYS
+37 EKSAEIAASDYPTYS
-52 GDRIATYDTFNPS
+52 GDRIATYGGVDAMGNVIQDS
-65 VGDESSF
+65 
-72 ISDGTNKLTIQEQEG
+72 KLTDQEREG
-87 LGLLGSMNET
+87 MGMLGSMDET
-97 FQPYLTKYEGIAGK
+97 FQPYLDKYEGVADT

-129 SMDAAQPI
+129 SMDTAQPF
-137 LDDEGN
+137 
-143 PTGEYAPT
+143 
-151 YMDIYQ
+151 MDIYQ

-220 DFAASRFDTER
+220 DFAAGRFDTER
-231 ANRFSAENALRS
+231 ANRFSAENAMRTG
-243 AYETDEAA
+243 YETDEASR
-251 MRGQMDAYGSAGTLA
+251 RGQMDAFGSAGTLA

-300 DQRDY
+300 DQREY
-305 PQEQLNFALGALAQT
+305 PAEQLNFALGALAQT

-334 MAADPSVYGQ
+334 MSADPSVYGQ

-360 QKPG
+360 PTPTGTGN

>member
-1 MGSFCTPSYSEL
+1 MGSFCTPSYSSL

-37 EKSAEIAASDYPIYS
+37 EKSAEIAASDYPTYS
-52 GDRIATYDTFNPS
+52 GDRIATY
-65 VGDESSF
+65 GDDNS
-72 ISDGTNKLTIQEQEG
+72 KLTDQEREG
-87 LGLLGSMNET
+87 MGMLGSMDET
-97 FQPYLTKYEGIAGK
+97 FQPYLDKYEGVADT

-118 ATREELLGDPF
+118 ATRQELLGDPF
-129 SMDAAQPI
+129 SMETAQPF
-137 LDDEGN
+137 
-143 PTGEYAPT
+143 
-151 YMDIYQ
+151 MDIYQ

-167 EEQTIRS
+167 EEQTIRA

-194 LVEAELGTGGT
+194 IMEGTAAGEGAQ
-205 EAAGDLRATAGREAL
+205 AAGDLRARAGREGL
-220 DFAASRFDTER
+220 DFAAGRFDTER
-231 ANRFSAENALRS
+231 ANRFSAENAMRTG
-243 AYETDEAA
+243 YETDEASR
-251 MRGQMDAYGSAGTLA
+251 RGQMDAYGSAGTLA

-300 DQRDY
+300 DQREY
-305 PQEQLNFALGALAQT
+305 PAEQLNFALGALAQT

-350 SLYSAYKLMN
+350 SLYSAYRLMN
-360 QKPG
+360 QKPVPPG

>member
-13 PSSSD
+13 PSASD
-18 TYSADEV
+18 TYSANEV

-37 EKSAEIAASDYPIYS
+37 EKAAEIAASDYPTYS
-52 GDRIATYDTFNPS
+52 GDRIATYGDDNSKLTDQEREGMEMLGTLDDTF
-65 VGDESSF
+65 
-72 ISDGTNKLTIQEQEG
+72 K
-87 LGLLGSMNET
+87 
-97 FQPYLTKYEGIAGK
+97 PYLDDYTAVADT

-118 ATREELLGDPF
+118 ATREELMGDPF
-129 SMDAAQPI
+129 SMDTAQPF
-137 LDDEGN
+137 
-143 PTGEYAPT
+143 
-151 YMDIYQ
+151 MDIYQ
-157 GAMDPAVREI
+157 DAMNPAVREI
-167 EEQTIRS
+167 EEQTIRA

-194 LVEAELGTGGT
+194 IMEGTAAGEGAK
-205 EAAGDLRATAGREAL
+205 AAGDLRATAGREGL
-220 DFAASRFDTER
+220 DFAAGRFDTER

-243 AYETDEAA
+243 AYETEETARA
-251 MRGQMDAYGSAGTLA
+251 GQMDAYGSAGTLA

-305 PQEQLNFALGALAQT
+305 PQEQLNFALGALSQT
-320 PYSKASRGYQTGTQ
+320 PYSTVSRGYQTGTQ